1 MAYVLLSQSFGI
13 SKANL
18 PVTITD
24 TLTGVPAVILSSA
37 TGGLLNSNGD
47 AQLDASGNLAVYVD
61 GDKAWSINVD
71 SGASPSPVG
80 LLNSVQIT
88 AGAVGI
94 PGVKADGT
102 LLSPQG
108 TLAGLSAAQIASLGA
123 ISVTGRD
130 FSNRIT
136 SYTAGGS
143 AFTITYDS
151 VGRIGSYTV
160 DGVTKNLAY
169 SVSGYL
175 TTGEI

>member
-37 TGGLLNSNGD
+37 TGGLLNSNGY

-123 ISVTGRD
+123 ISVSGKYQYAQHAANENRD
-130 FSNRIT
+130 YHAKIQMAD
-136 SYTAGGS
+136 AGCH
-143 AFTITYDS
+143 FVIEPK
-151 VGRIGSYTV
+151 V
-160 DGVTKNLAY
+160 N
-169 SVSGYL
+169 
-175 TTGEI
+175 